1 MASDGPSD
9 IHPGAEFIDLS
20 SDLESPEGNFHQDYD
35 SLRQARIRH
44 LEYMAE
50 LRRKIWV
57 VESEI
62 DSVSRGDGAPFPPD
76 LSDHVASLRM
86 TLLELQREL
95 EFMEGHL
102 PPEPSSPS
110 SPDDCHGAASASPQP
125 LVSVCPS
132 LALPQSLPRW
142 KTLARKKK
150 WRVKCSVS
158 SSHFSFDFADMPEAH

>member
-9 IHPGAEFIDLS
+9 IPPEAKFIDLS
-20 SDLESPEGNFHQDYD
+20 SDSESPKGNPHQDYD
-35 SLRQARIRH
+35 SLRQARIHH
-44 LEYMAE
+44 LKYMAE

-62 DSVSRGDGAPFPPD
+62 DSVLRGDGAPFPPD

-102 PPEPSSPS
+102 PLEPS
-110 SPDDCHGAASASPQP
+110 
-125 LVSVCPS
+125 CP
-132 LALPQSLPRW
+132 
-142 KTLARKKK
+142 
-150 WRVKCSVS
+150 
-158 SSHFSFDFADMPEAH
+158 FA